1 MSLGPEG
8 KAVDFNHHTATGVPL
23 GQGFSIADIS
33 TAGLLFEPGPNH
45 DERLAVVLKVH
56 RQGGNAL
63 LVSGSVLLR
72 ALAEM
77 PHALDAQGVQGLQEL
92 LRQELQS
99 FTRLC
104 EQANVRR
111 DHMLAARYAMC
122 TALDEAAS
130 SKAWG
135 GGDESTTGV
144 WSTQALLNTFHG
156 ENQGGK
162 TVFLLM
168 GRLANSSSEHMD
180 VLELMHHI
188 LSLGFMGDYRVQT
201 DGHRMIETIRYR
213 LFTMVSGSREPVPRD
228 LSPRWRGLTPGKFQV
243 LHTLPVWLSASVL
256 SLVLF
261 GQFGWYKYQVLT
273 RVFDVEQHAQAVA
286 QWQLA
291 AAPVAL
297 HALGLADILSD
308 EIVSGRIQV
317 TESDGRSLVVFKGDG
332 MFAGGLLQLSAV
344 SRASI
349 EKVAE
354 ALNDVPGKVRVVGHT
369 DNEPITKGQDAI
381 ANNQVLS
388 EKRAQV
394 VSQVLIN
401 KGVDPS
407 RLVTVGM
414 GDTEPLAS
422 NDTLVGRAIN
432 RRVAIEVLSSAELAT
447 NTKK

>member
-1 MSLGPEG
+1 M
-8 KAVDFNHHTATGVPL
+8 
-23 GQGFSIADIS
+23 
-33 TAGLLFEPGPNH
+33 
-45 DERLAVVLKVH
+45 
-56 RQGGNAL
+56 
-63 LVSGSVLLR
+63 
-72 ALAEM
+72 
-77 PHALDAQGVQGLQEL
+77 
-92 LRQELQS
+92 
-99 FTRLC
+99 
-104 EQANVRR
+104 
-111 DHMLAARYAMC
+111 
-122 TALDEAAS
+122 
-130 SKAWG
+130 
-135 GGDESTTGV
+135 
-144 WSTQALLNTFHG
+144 
-156 ENQGGK
+156 
-162 TVFLLM
+162 
-168 GRLANSSSEHMD
+168 
-180 VLELMHHI
+180 
-188 LSLGFMGDYRVQT
+188 
-201 DGHRMIETIRYR
+201 
-213 LFTMVSGSREPVPRD
+213 
-228 LSPRWRGLTPGKFQV
+228 
-243 LHTLPVWLSASVL
+243 
-256 SLVLF
+256 
-261 GQFGWYKYQVLT
+261 
-273 RVFDVEQHAQAVA
+273 
-286 QWQLA
+286 
-291 AAPVAL
+291 AL